1 LSASVAGVSTAIP
14 AFIGFTE
21 RADRNGQS
29 LDTVPTKISS
39 LLEYKELFGGP
50 EQEFTIT
57 ISEEIKWDGASA
69 VSDVI
74 TTTVVHT
81 PESHKL
87 YYNMKM
93 FFDNGGGTCYIV
105 SVGSYAVTIS
115 DTRLK
120 AGIIATEKIDEITL
134 LAAPD
139 AVVLA
144 TDAEKKVVNDEML
157 KVAKKLGDR
166 FAIIDATDGDA
177 TFRSGQVTL
186 DSEAMKYGAAYY
198 PKLRSAYKTELSDS
212 FTCTYSVTDSPIE
225 PELVGLVLPYET
237 ASPLNGAD
245 LSVVKTVDKGLYEEI
260 VRLAKAVEQEI
271 ELAPS
276 AAVAGVYARIDRD
289 RGVWKAPANTGLYSV
304 IKPSVKTTAQDQE
317 SYNIDPVAGL
327 SINVIREFTGKGTL
341 VWGARTLAGNDNEW
355 RYIPVRRLYNYVE
368 ESVKKASEF
377 VVFEPNTAN
386 TWVRTKG
393 MIENFLSNLWKDGAL
408 AGATREDA
416 FFVKIGLG
424 ETMTPQDILEG
435 KMNVE
440 IGMAAVRPAEFIVLK
455 FSHKLQEA

>member
-1 LSASVAGVSTAIP
+1 MNQKTPGVSIQEIATLSASVAGVSTAIP

-177 TFRSGQVTL
+177 TFRAGQVTL

-212 FTCTYSVTDSPIE
+212 FTYTYIVTDSPAE
-225 PELVGLVLPYET
+225 TELTVPVMTAYET
-237 ASPLNGAD
+237 ASPLYDAD
-245 LSVVKTVDKGLYEEI
+245 LSELKTANKGLYEEI

-276 AAVAGVYARIDRD
+276 AAVAGVYARI
-289 RGVWKAPANTGLYSV
+289 
-304 IKPSVKTTAQDQE
+304 
-317 SYNIDPVAGL
+317 
-327 SINVIREFTGKGTL
+327 
-341 VWGARTLAGNDNEW
+341 
-355 RYIPVRRLYNYVE
+355 
-368 ESVKKASEF
+368 
-377 VVFEPNTAN
+377 
-386 TWVRTKG
+386 
-393 MIENFLSNLWKDGAL
+393 
-408 AGATREDA
+408 
-416 FFVKIGLG
+416 
-424 ETMTPQDILEG
+424 
-435 KMNVE
+435 
-440 IGMAAVRPAEFIVLK
+440 
-455 FSHKLQEA
+455 